1 MGSRL
6 TSQLHG
12 IIVYSPPLTHL
23 PRGGVN
29 LNRRSPC
36 APPCPSPRLLSVP
49 FLFRTWLDYYESTIC
64 HLKILT
70 KASSSQEQTEI
81 LSIQVTV
88 PSSHKGLTLQADVSG
103 RDSIDGLMMRLCWY
117 IAKAGLVVMAEL
129 SKWWMCN
136 VQGWQM
142 VWHRKLGRA
151 WFWIQ
156 DPWFWVH
163 NPQQQKQQGPQIIC
177 VQVMSTSPS
186 SSSLTHVYN
195 PHIGDAQHGKS
206 EELITADASWIFRSW
221 MHFHVGK
228 LARLILSGQLK
239 ICDLF
244 SGQTLG
250 ENLALAAPW
259 SPAIVRDIPQFVHKT
274 IIGSKLFNQ
283 I

>member
-1 MGSRL
+1 M
-6 TSQLHG
+6 
-12 IIVYSPPLTHL
+12 
-23 PRGGVN
+23 
-29 LNRRSPC
+29 
-36 APPCPSPRLLSVP
+36 
-49 FLFRTWLDYYESTIC
+49 
-64 HLKILT
+64 
-70 KASSSQEQTEI
+70 
-81 LSIQVTV
+81 TV

-103 RDSIDGLMMRLCWY
+103 RNSIDGLMMRLCWY

-195 PHIGDAQHGKS
+195 PHSWRRPTWKIRRADYSRWQLNIKILNAFPCWQVGKTYFIGTI
-206 EELITADASWIFRSW
+206 ENLRFVFRSN
-221 MHFHVGK
+221 
-228 LARLILSGQLK
+228 SGREPR
-239 ICDLF
+239 I
-244 SGQTLG
+244 SGSLVTGYSQRY
-250 ENLALAAPW
+250 
-259 SPAIVRDIPQFVHKT
+259 ST
-274 IIGSKLFNQ
+274 IRS
-283 I
+283 